1 MIMVKK
7 SISVFATFILAAVFF
22 AVISPSSAIAS
33 PEWWNLSWTCRK
45 SIAITELSGSNLT
58 DHQVKIELNYE
69 PGMQVD
75 FSDIRFIDSDNTVLL
90 SYWCESFVPS
100 TSAIFWVKLSSLPAS
115 GTVTV
120 YVYYGNP
127 TAASTSDGWNTFEF
141 FDDFSAGLGQWTID
155 AENTDKVYIS
165 ASAGNSS
172 PSLRHD
178 PDSSQTKN
186 SYFDTRLITKDY
198 RMLDGIIEY
207 EVYLAGTQRI
217 IHQLG
222 WRVQSLNFE
231 NGYCWRLQ
239 TSNADGGHLRF
250 TGKALWSTFGTAF
263 NNVSANTWHSVKEVV
278 SGSTYAGYVDGGGA
292 YSGTNNVKLTEDYL
306 VSHVHGVSLN
316 ASSYVLV
323 DNIRVRK
330 YASLEP
336 SCSIGAEEVIIPPT
350 VTTNDVDNV
359 SINTVRLNGI
369 LDDLGTATSVN
380 VSFEWGLTPGGPYPN
395 ETTPKTTNVTGTF
408 SFDLASLTQSTIY
421 YFLAKAV
428 GDGTGY
434 GVEKNFTT
442 LTSPT
447 VTTNDVGNIGIDT
460 AQLNGTLDD
469 LGTAVSADVSF
480 EWGVTLS
487 GPYPNATTPETVNVT
502 GTYSFSLSSLTEN
515 TTYYF
520 RAKAV
525 GDGTGYG
532 VERNFTTLTSPTV
545 TTNDASNIGINA
557 VHLEGNL
564 DDLGTATS
572 ANVSF
577 ECGVTP
583 GGPYPNETT
592 METVNVTGT
601 FSFDLFSLTPSTIYY
616 FRAKAVGDGTGYGFE
631 KSFITLTSPTVTT
644 NEANNIGVNAARLN
658 GTLDDLGT
666 ATSVNVS
673 FEWGVTPGGPY
684 PNATTQ
690 EATNV
695 TGIFNFD
702 LSSLTQST
710 TYYFRTKAVGHGS
723 SYGTEKSFTTNMYY
737 VEYVDTPQVHYLDI
751 NALGLEKSFRIDATG
766 KVLDTIDVTYSDG
779 TLNLYIPKG
788 TVVLDKY
795 GKPLRVMEIA
805 VTGSPPGIPGRTY
818 CVSPAYTLLPGGT
831 TFDPPMTLTWSYD
844 PDTLPDEAH
853 EEELFV
859 AYYDESIGRWSSL
872 GGVVDTLNNTVTAE
886 VSHFTT
892 FALLGMETRPAS
904 FTIYNLMINPA
915 KARPGESI
923 TVSTSVANTGD
934 LTGSYNIILKIDDVF
949 VDNKEVTIPSGISK
963 AVTFEL
969 SKDTVGS
976 YSVDVNGLSGSF
988 VVEVV
993 ESETSELTTSPE
1005 RNDVPEL
1012 TAVLDIP
1019 VPKDYSWLLI
1029 SSIAAAIILGLALY
1043 FLVIR
1048 PRMA

>member
-1 MIMVKK
+1 MILVKK
-7 SISVFATFILAAVFF
+7 SVSAIVTFILTAVFL
-22 AVISPSSAIAS
+22 AVISPSPAIAS
-33 PEWWNLSWTCRK
+33 PDWWDLSWTCRK
-45 SIAITELSGSNLT
+45 LITITELSGSNLT
-58 DHQVKIELNYE
+58 DYQVKVELSYE
-69 PGMQVD
+69 SAMQVD
-75 FSDIRFIDSDNTVLL
+75 FRDVRFIDSNNATLL
-90 SYWCESFVPS
+90 SHWCESYIPS
-100 TSAIFWVKLSSLPAS
+100 TSAIFRVKVPSIPAS
-115 GTVTV
+115 GMVTV

-127 TAASTSDGWNTFEF
+127 TATSTSNGWNTFEF
-141 FDDFSAGLGQWTID
+141 FDDFSNGLGQWTID

-165 ASAGNSS
+165 ASAGNPS

-222 WRVQSLNFE
+222 WRVPSLNFE

-239 TSNADGGHLRF
+239 TASTDGGHLRF
-250 TGKALWSTFGTAF
+250 TGKASWSPFGTAF
-263 NNVSANTWHSVKEVV
+263 NNVSANTWHSIKEVV
-278 SGSTYAGYVDGGGA
+278 SGSTYTGYVDGGGA
-292 YSGTNNVKLTEDYL
+292 YSGTDSIKLTEDYL

-336 SCSIGAEEVIIPPT
+336 SCSIGAEQVLIPPT
-350 VTTNDVDNV
+350 VTTNDASNIGIDA
-359 SINTVRLNGI
+359 TRLNGN

-380 VSFEWGLTPGGPYPN
+380 VSFEWGVTPGGPYPNETIPETVNSTGAFSFDLSSLNQSTTYHFRTKAVGDGTSYGAEKSFTTLTSPTVTTSDANNIGITSARLNGTLDDLGTATSANVSFEWGVTPGGPYPN
-395 ETTPKTTNVTGTF
+395 ETTPETMNGTGSI
-408 SFDLASLTQSTIY
+408 SFNLTSLNQSSTY
-421 YFLAKAV
+421 YYRAKAV

-434 GVEKNFTT
+434 GVEKSFTT
-442 LTSPT
+442 LTLPT
-447 VTTNDVGNIGIDT
+447 VTTSEASNIGIDT
-460 AQLNGTLDD
+460 ARLSGSLDD
-469 LGTAVSADVSF
+469 LGTATSVNVSF
-480 EWGVTLS
+480 EWGVTPG
-487 GPYPNATTPETVNVT
+487 GPYANETTPETVNVI
-502 GTYSFSLSSLTEN
+502 GTYSFDLPSLTEN

-525 GDGTGYG
+525 GLGTSYG
-532 VERNFTTLTSPTV
+532 GEKSFTTLTSPTV
-545 TTNDASNIGINA
+545 TTNDASAIGIN
-557 VHLEGNL
+557 
-564 DDLGTATS
+564 S
-572 ANVSF
+572 
-577 ECGVTP
+577 
-583 GGPYPNETT
+583 
-592 METVNVTGT
+592 
-601 FSFDLFSLTPSTIYY
+601 
-616 FRAKAVGDGTGYGFE
+616 
-631 KSFITLTSPTVTT
+631 
-644 NEANNIGVNAARLN
+644 ARLN

-666 ATSVNVS
+666 ASSANVS

-695 TGIFNFD
+695 TGTFSFD
-702 LSSLTQST
+702 LSSLTPST
-710 TYYFRTKAVGHGS
+710 TYYFRAKAEGHGS

-737 VEYVDTPQVHYLDI
+737 VEYVDTPQEHYLDI
-751 NALGLEKSFRIDATG
+751 NAPGLEKSFRIDATG
-766 KVLDTIDVTYSDG
+766 KVLETIDVTYSDG
-779 TLNLYIPKG
+779 TLNLYIAKG

-795 GKPLRVMEIA
+795 GKSLRVMEIA
-805 VTGSPPGIPGRTY
+805 IAGSPPGLPGGTY
-818 CVSPAYTLLPGGT
+818 CVGSAYTFLPGGT

-844 PDTLPDEAH
+844 PNTLPDGTS
-853 EEELFV
+853 EEKLFV

-923 TVSTSVANTGD
+923 TVTTSVANTGD
-934 LTGSYNIILKIDDVF
+934 LTGSYNIILMVDDVF
-949 VDNKEVTIPSGISK
+949 VDNKEVTVPGGTNK
-963 AVTFEL
+963 VVTFEL
-969 SKDTVGS
+969 SKDTIGS
-976 YSVDVNGLSGSF
+976 YSVGVNGLSGSF
-988 VVEVV
+988 VVEAI
-993 ESETSELTTSPE
+993 ESEADQPTLIPE
-1005 RNDVPEL
+1005 RSDVPEL

-1019 VPKDYSWLLI
+1019 ASKDYGWLLI
-1029 SSIAAAIILGLALY
+1029 SSITVAILLGLALY

>member
-1 MIMVKK
+1 MILVKK
-7 SISVFATFILAAVFF
+7 SVSAIVTFILTAVFL
-22 AVISPSSAIAS
+22 AVISPSPAIAS
-33 PEWWNLSWTCRK
+33 PDWWDLSWTCRK
-45 SIAITELSGSNLT
+45 LITITELSGSNLT
-58 DHQVKIELNYE
+58 DYQVKVELSYE
-69 PGMQVD
+69 SAMQVD
-75 FSDIRFIDSDNTVLL
+75 FRDVRFIDSNNATLL
-90 SYWCESFVPS
+90 SHWCESYIPS
-100 TSAIFWVKLSSLPAS
+100 TSAIFRVKVPSIPAS
-115 GTVTV
+115 GMVTV

-127 TAASTSDGWNTFEF
+127 TATSTSNGWNTFEF
-141 FDDFSAGLGQWTID
+141 FDDFSNGLGQWTID

-165 ASAGNSS
+165 ASAGNPS

-222 WRVQSLNFE
+222 WRVPSLNFE

-239 TSNADGGHLRF
+239 TASTDGGHLRF
-250 TGKALWSTFGTAF
+250 TGKASWSPFGTAF
-263 NNVSANTWHSVKEVV
+263 NNVSANTWHSIKEVV
-278 SGSTYAGYVDGGGA
+278 SGSTYTGYVDGGGA
-292 YSGTNNVKLTEDYL
+292 YSGTDSIKLTEDYL

-336 SCSIGAEEVIIPPT
+336 SCSIGAEQVLIPPT
-350 VTTNDVDNV
+350 VTTNDASNIGIDA
-359 SINTVRLNGI
+359 TRLNGN

-380 VSFEWGLTPGGPYPN
+380 VSFEWGVTPGGPYPN
-395 ETTPKTTNVTGTF
+395 ETIPETVNSTGAF
-408 SFDLASLTQSTIY
+408 SFNLTSLNQSSTY
-421 YFLAKAV
+421 YYRAKAV

-434 GVEKNFTT
+434 GVEKSFTT
-442 LTSPT
+442 LTLPT
-447 VTTNDVGNIGIDT
+447 VTTSEASNIGIDT
-460 AQLNGTLDD
+460 ARLSGSLDD
-469 LGTAVSADVSF
+469 LGTATSVNVSF
-480 EWGVTLS
+480 EWGVTPG
-487 GPYPNATTPETVNVT
+487 GPYANETTPETVNVI
-502 GTYSFSLSSLTEN
+502 GTYSFDLPSLTEN

-525 GDGTGYG
+525 GLGTSYG
-532 VERNFTTLTSPTV
+532 GEKSFTTLTSPTV
-545 TTNDASNIGINA
+545 TTNDASAIGIN
-557 VHLEGNL
+557 
-564 DDLGTATS
+564 S
-572 ANVSF
+572 
-577 ECGVTP
+577 
-583 GGPYPNETT
+583 
-592 METVNVTGT
+592 
-601 FSFDLFSLTPSTIYY
+601 
-616 FRAKAVGDGTGYGFE
+616 
-631 KSFITLTSPTVTT
+631 
-644 NEANNIGVNAARLN
+644 ARLN

-666 ATSVNVS
+666 ASSANVS

-695 TGIFNFD
+695 TGTFSFD
-702 LSSLTQST
+702 LSSLTPST
-710 TYYFRTKAVGHGS
+710 TYYFRAKAEGHGS

-737 VEYVDTPQVHYLDI
+737 VEYVDTPQEHYLDI
-751 NALGLEKSFRIDATG
+751 NAPGLEKSFRIDATG
-766 KVLDTIDVTYSDG
+766 KVLETIDVTYSDG
-779 TLNLYIPKG
+779 TLNLYIAKG

-795 GKPLRVMEIA
+795 GKSLRVMEIA
-805 VTGSPPGIPGRTY
+805 IAGSPPGLPGGTY
-818 CVSPAYTLLPGGT
+818 CVGSAYTFLPGGT

-844 PDTLPDEAH
+844 PNTLPDGTS
-853 EEELFV
+853 EEKLFV

-923 TVSTSVANTGD
+923 TVTTSVANTGD
-934 LTGSYNIILKIDDVF
+934 LTGSYNIILMVDDVF
-949 VDNKEVTIPSGISK
+949 VDNKEVTVPGGTNK
-963 AVTFEL
+963 VVTFEL
-969 SKDTVGS
+969 SKDTIGS
-976 YSVDVNGLSGSF
+976 YSVGVNGLSGSF
-988 VVEVV
+988 VVEAI
-993 ESETSELTTSPE
+993 ESEADQPTLIPE
-1005 RNDVPEL
+1005 RSDVPEL

-1019 VPKDYSWLLI
+1019 ASKDYGWLLI
-1029 SSIAAAIILGLALY
+1029 SSITVAILLGLALY